1 MPHQM
6 FICSAWGG
14 TDSFIYFLHPKST
27 PISLS
32 TRGSA
37 IPSVSTNLAERHL
50 TKLPA
55 HTIVSSAA
63 GLQHLGCQRSCCAAS
78 RSAPLAKLN
87 DDRARSHSGIAE
99 LGISHAG

>member
-1 MPHQM
+1 MR
-6 FICSAWGG
+6 
-14 TDSFIYFLHPKST
+14 PKST
-27 PISLS
+27 PINLS

-37 IPSVSTNLAERHL
+37 IPSVSTNLVEHHL

-55 HTIVSSAA
+55 HTTGSSAA

-78 RSAPLAKLN
+78 RSAPLTKLN
-87 DDRARSHSGIAE
+87 DDRARSHSGTAE

>member
-6 FICSAWGG
+6 FNCPAWGG
-14 TDSFIYFLHPKST
+14 TDSLIYFLRPKST

-55 HTIVSSAA
+55 HTTGSSAA
-63 GLQHLGCQRSCCAAS
+63 ELQHLGCQRSCCATS
-78 RSAPLAKLN
+78 RSALLAKFN
-87 DDRARSHSGIAE
+87 DDRARSHSGTVE